1 MYEDFEREDF
11 AAYYEEQRRY
21 ELQLAEEEYL
31 RSKHDRAKR
40 LRQMQDAEEEEA
52 YYDWYADIATDD
64 YYTDLP
70 F

>member
-1 MYEDFEREDF
+1 MYEDYEREDF

-21 ELQLAEEEYL
+21 ELQLAEEEY